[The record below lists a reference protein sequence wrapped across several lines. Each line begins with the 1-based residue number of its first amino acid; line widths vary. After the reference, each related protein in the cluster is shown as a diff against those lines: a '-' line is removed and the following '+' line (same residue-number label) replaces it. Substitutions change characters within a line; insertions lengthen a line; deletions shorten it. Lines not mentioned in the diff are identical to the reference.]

1 MDTNSEQLFSQA
13 TDSAPDST
21 MTPKPFASTA
31 QLREAFIGG
40 LRPLLAQQSLG
51 AFILVAAN
59 ATFDPPVLA
68 ALGPELRAQ
77 YDALLERFR
86 AALAAGLPLHE
97 VEEDLLV
104 FLKIAAIGFDAL
116 QPTELRREG
125 PWVLQFN
132 HLRSFR
138 PKRISQQPPQGIS
151 APFEERAFHFNK
163 PFMQKEVF
171 WRGALGGRP
180 VDLYYNKYP
189 FAQLHTLLVP
199 EREQCLPQYLQR
211 QHHDYAWQVMAQ
223 LGATLPGAG
232 LGYNS
237 YGAYA
242 SVNHLHFQLYV
253 AGAPLPVEGAR
264 WAHNGGGEHYP
275 APCAAFH
282 DRDAAWQAIAALHRS
297 ATPYSVVYRPGRAW
311 LFARRPQGQI
321 APPPWSSGFTWS
333 EMAGAIVTFN
343 RAAYASLTPDGVA
356 AGLAEA
362 GA

>member
-1 MDTNSEQLFSQA
+1 
-13 TDSAPDST
+13 
-21 MTPKPFASTA
+21 MTSNPFHSPA
-31 QLREAFIGG
+31 QWRDAFIIG

-68 ALGPELRAQ
+68 ALGPELRGQ
-77 YDALLERFR
+77 YATLLARFR
-86 AALAAGLPLHE
+86 EALAAGLPLSE

-104 FLKIAAIGFDAL
+104 FLKIAAIDFEAL
-116 QPTELRREG
+116 QATETRREG
-125 PWVLQFN
+125 PWDLQFN

-163 PFMQKEVF
+163 PFMQHEVF
-171 WRGALGGRP
+171 WRGELGGRD

-189 FAQLHTLLVP
+189 FAELHTLLVP
-199 EREQCLPQYLQR
+199 ERDQCLPQYLQR
-211 QHHDYAWQVMAQ
+211 QYHDYAWQVVEQ

-237 YGAYA
+237 YGAFA

-253 AGAPLPVEGAR
+253 GGAPLPVEDAR
-264 WAHNGGGEHYP
+264 WHHNGGDVPYP
-275 APCAAFH
+275 APCHAFRE
-282 DRDAAWQAIAALHRS
+282 RDPAWQAIAALHRS
-297 ATPYSVVYRPGRAW
+297 ATPYSLLYRPGHAW
-311 LFARRPQGQI
+311 LFPRRPQGQV

-343 RAAYASLTPDGVA
+343 RAAYDSLSSDAVA
-356 AGLAEA
+356 ACLGEA

>member
-1 MDTNSEQLFSQA
+1 MMNQ
-13 TDSAPDST
+13 
-21 MTPKPFASTA
+21 TPFHSPA
-31 QLREAFIGG
+31 QLRDAFISG
-40 LRPLLAQQSLG
+40 LRPLLAQQTLG

-68 ALGPELRAQ
+68 ALGPELRTQ
-77 YDALLERFR
+77 YAALLARFR
-86 AALAAGLPLHE
+86 EALAAGLPLNE

-116 QPTELRREG
+116 QPTEQRSEE
-125 PWVLQFN
+125 PWALQFN

-171 WRGALGGRP
+171 WRGELGGRG

-189 FAQLHTLLVP
+189 FAELHTLLVP

-211 QHHDYAWQVMAQ
+211 QHHDYAWDVLEQ

-237 YGAYA
+237 YGAFA

-253 AGAPLPVEGAR
+253 GGVPLPVEHAR
-264 WAHNGGGEHYP
+264 WAHNGGGDDYP
-275 APCAAFH
+275 SPCTSYH
-282 DRDAAWQAIAALHRS
+282 DKDAAWQAIAALHRS
-297 ATPYSVVYRPGRAW
+297 TTPYSLLYRPGRIW
-311 LFARRPQGQI
+311 LFPRAAQGRL

-343 RAAYASLTPDGVA
+343 RESYDALTADAIAAC
-356 AGLAEA
+356 LAEA

>member
-1 MDTNSEQLFSQA
+1 MKQ
-13 TDSAPDST
+13 
-21 MTPKPFASTA
+21 TPFVSTA
-31 QLREAFIGG
+31 QLRAAFIGG

-59 ATFDPPVLA
+59 ATFDAPVLA
-68 ALGPELRAQ
+68 ALGPTLREQ
-77 YDALLERFR
+77 YDVLRERFR
-86 AALAAGLPLHE
+86 MALAAGLPLNE

-116 QPTELRREG
+116 QPTEQRSEG
-125 PWVLQFN
+125 PWALQFN

-138 PKRISQQPPQGIS
+138 PKRISQQSPQGIS

-171 WRGALGGRP
+171 WRGDLCGRS

-189 FAQLHTLLVP
+189 FAELHTLLVP

-211 QHHDYAWQVMAQ
+211 HYHDYVWDVLEQ
-223 LGATLPGAG
+223 LGAALPGAG
-232 LGYNS
+232 IGYNS
-237 YGAYA
+237 YGAFA

-253 AGAPLPVEGAR
+253 GSAPLPVEDVR
-264 WAHNGGGEHYP
+264 WMHNGGAEVYP
-275 APCAAFH
+275 APCMGFG
-282 DRDAAWQAIAALHRS
+282 DKEAAWQAIAELHRD
-297 ATPYSVVYRPGRAW
+297 AAPYSLLYRPGRVW
-311 LFARRPQGQI
+311 LYPRRPQGQL

-343 RAAYASLTPDGVA
+343 REAYADLTAETVA
-356 AGLAEA
+356 ACLRDA

>member
-1 MDTNSEQLFSQA
+1 MNSAPFHSAEQLR
-13 TDSAPDST
+13 TT
-21 MTPKPFASTA
+21 
-31 QLREAFIGG
+31 FIAG

-59 ATFDPPVLA
+59 ATFDAPVLA

-77 YDALLERFR
+77 YEALLARFR
-86 AALAAGLPLHE
+86 QALAAGLPLSE
-97 VEEDLLV
+97 VDEDLLV

-125 PWVLQFN
+125 PWQLQFN

-151 APFEERAFHFNK
+151 APFEARAFHFNK
-163 PFMQKEVF
+163 PFMQQEVF
-171 WRGALGGRP
+171 WRGALGGRS

-189 FAQLHTLLVP
+189 FAELHTLLVP

-211 QHHDYAWQVMAQ
+211 QYHDYAWAVAAQ

-232 LGYNS
+232 IGYNS
-237 YGAYA
+237 YGAFA

-253 AGAPLPVEGAR
+253 GSAAMPVEAAH
-264 WAHNGGGEHYP
+264 WQHNGGEDAYP
-275 APCAAFH
+275 APCAAF
-282 DRDAAWQAIAALHRS
+282 DDGDAAWQAIADLHR
-297 ATPYSVVYRPGRAW
+297 AAIPYSLLYRPGRAW
-311 LFARRPQGQI
+311 LFPRRPQGTL

-343 RAAYASLTPDGVA
+343 REACEGLAADAIA
-356 AGLAEA
+356 ACLAEA
-362 GA
+362 GLVRS

>member
-1 MDTNSEQLFSQA
+1 MSP
-13 TDSAPDST
+13 AP
-21 MTPKPFASTA
+21 FHSTA

-59 ATFDPPVLA
+59 ATFDAPVLT
-68 ALGPELRAQ
+68 ALGPALREQ
-77 YDALLERFR
+77 YAALRERFR
-86 AALAAGLPLHE
+86 AALAAGLPLNE

-125 PWVLQFN
+125 PWALQFN

-171 WRGALGGRP
+171 WRGELGGRS

-189 FAQLHTLLVP
+189 FAELHTLLVP

-211 QHHDYAWQVMAQ
+211 SYHDYAWDVLAQ
-223 LGATLPGAG
+223 LGTALPGAG
-232 LGYNS
+232 IGYNS
-237 YGAYA
+237 YGAFA

-253 AGAPLPVEGAR
+253 GSAPLPVEDAR
-264 WAHNGGGEHYP
+264 WRHNGGAEIYP
-275 APCAAFH
+275 APCMAFG
-282 DRDAAWQAIAALHRS
+282 DREAAWQAIADLHRG
-297 ATPYSVVYRPGRAW
+297 ATPYSLLYRPGRLW
-311 LFARRPQGQI
+311 LCPRRPQGQL

-343 RAAYASLTPDGVA
+343 REAYAGLTAEAIA
-356 AGLAEA
+356 ACLAEA
-362 GA
+362 GT

>member
-1 MDTNSEQLFSQA
+1 MMPA
-13 TDSAPDST
+13 TFHSA
-21 MTPKPFASTA
+21 A
-31 QLREAFIGG
+31 QLRDTFITG
-40 LRPLLAQQSLG
+40 LRPLLAQQTLG
-51 AFILVAAN
+51 AFILGAAN

-68 ALGPELRAQ
+68 ALEPELRLQ
-77 YDALLERFR
+77 YDALLHRFR
-86 AALAAGLPLHE
+86 TALAAGLPLNE

-138 PKRISQQPPQGIS
+138 PRRISQQPPQGIS

-163 PFMQKEVF
+163 PFMQQEVF
-171 WRGALGGRP
+171 WRGELGGRG

-189 FAQLHTLLVP
+189 FAELHTLLVP

-211 QHHDYAWQVMAQ
+211 QHHDYVWQVMAQ
-223 LGATLPGAG
+223 LGTTLPGAG

-237 YGAYA
+237 YGAFA

-253 AGAPLPVEGAR
+253 GSAPLPVEDAG
-264 WAHNGGGEHYP
+264 WTHNGGGVDYP
-275 APCAAFH
+275 APCKAFK
-282 DRDAAWQAIAALHRS
+282 DKDTAWQAIAELHRS
-297 ATPYSVVYRPGRAW
+297 ATPYSLLYRPGCIW
-311 LFARRPQGQI
+311 LFPRAVQGRL

-343 RAAYASLTPDGVA
+343 RESYDALTMDSIA
-356 AGLAEA
+356 TCLAEA